1 MSRVS
6 VLLLVVLVSDDDDDD
21 DDDEFVGVRGGV
33 TPGECV
39 DILSIAVVA
48 FIFAISRSAPAC
60 LWMRSVSG
68 YLMTYLA

>member
-6 VLLLVVLVSDDDDDD
+6 VLYVVLLFVLI
-21 DDDEFVGVRGGV
+21 DDEFVGVRGGV

-48 FIFAISRSAPAC
+48 FIFVIAQVHLPAWMEVSR
-60 LWMRSVSG
+60 V
-68 YLMTYLA
+68 T